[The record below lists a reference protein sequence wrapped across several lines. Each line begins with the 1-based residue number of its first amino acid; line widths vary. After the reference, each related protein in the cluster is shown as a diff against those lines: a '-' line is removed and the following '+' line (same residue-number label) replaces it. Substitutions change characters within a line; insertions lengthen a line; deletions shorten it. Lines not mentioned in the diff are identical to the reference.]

1 MDYEKIK
8 SFAAKYGC
16 SEKVAAYYYDLVA
29 EGVPYE
35 AALVW
40 CGLA

>member
-8 SFAAKYGC
+8 AFAAKYGC
-16 SEKVAAYYYDLVA
+16 SESTAALYYDLRA
-29 EGVPYE
+29 EGVPPE

>member
-8 SFAAKYGC
+8 SFAEKYGC
-16 SEKVAAYYYDLVA
+16 SESTAALYYDLRDEGMTPEVA
-29 EGVPYE
+29 
-35 AALVW
+35 LFW

>member
-8 SFAAKYGC
+8 AFAQKYGC
-16 SEKVAAYYYDLVA
+16 SESTAALYDDLRD
-29 EGVPYE
+29 EGMAPE